1 LALKFENFF
10 KRWLQIFYPC
20 EISTSLEEKNR
31 QLMKLSVNG
40 GTDQLVDENDENKQ
54 FNTDGI
60 NEQGLQNGGGD
71 HHHHHHHHHSHH
83 HHQQSSVMF
92 VDMNNTNDLEH
103 TLMNAEL
110 NEDGTLIMRR
120 KRRHNPDR
128 DKYIQEPQ
136 YVTKRTSSGR
146 LVKMKIQN
154 DYDYTSD
161 QEEGGK
167 RRKSNIATKTKKF
180 FFKFFIF
187 FL

>member
-1 LALKFENFF
+1 
-10 KRWLQIFYPC
+10 
-20 EISTSLEEKNR
+20 
-31 QLMKLSVNG
+31 MKLSVNGGVGG

-54 FNTDGI
+54 LNPDGV
-60 NEQGLQNGGGD
+60 NEHGIQNGGD
-71 HHHHHHHHHSHH
+71 N
-83 HHQQSSVMF
+83 HQPSVMF

-110 NEDGTLIMRR
+110 NEDGKLIMRR
-120 KRRHNPDR
+120 KRRHNPDK

-146 LVKMKIQN
+146 LVKMKIQT

-167 RRKSNIATKTKKF
+167 RRKSKLRNKKIN
-180 FFKFFIF
+180 KELNNYLDSLKLIK
-187 FL
+187 